1 MKKTLI
7 CLFSLFFVC
16 SIGLYSTQDQV
27 DLDDYDGKFWADME
41 DLVKVYFLEGFLQG
55 IKAVYYKTKDW
66 KEAYSD
72 PEIADTEDKKKVEG
86 INFVVEEIKYHFNV
100 FGLSYGKLQ
109 SGLDTAYKKEENRVI
124 PIHRIIIPVAENLKG
139 EISDDLLQDYLA
151 DLRDIYTK

>member
-7 CLFSLFFVC
+7 CLFILIFSC

-27 DLDDYDGKFWADME
+27 DLDDYDGKFWTDME

-66 KEAYSD
+66 KEVYSD
-72 PEIADTEDKKKVEG
+72 PEITDAEDRKKVDG

-109 SGLDTAYKKEENRVI
+109 GGLDTAYKEEENRVI

-151 DLRDIYTK
+151 DLRDEYTK